1 MGYKHGSG
9 LGREEQGMSMA
20 LQVEKTSR
28 RGGKIVHEKD
38 IATKGT
44 VQIDIRGFAIVH
56 KIHVYFILIG
66 KREELLLRTLLTAL
80 GGHQSGCNENL

>member
-44 VQIDIRGFAIVH
+44 VPIDAFLTTL
-56 KIHVYFILIG
+56 YLIF
-66 KREELLLRTLLTAL
+66 
-80 GGHQSGCNENL
+80 NNLCI

>member
-44 VQIDIRGFAIVH
+44 VPIDIRGFAIVH
-56 KIHVYFILIG
+56 KIYFVLLG
-66 KREELLLRTLLTAL
+66 KREELLLRTLLTAF
-80 GGHQSGCNENL
+80 GGLQSGCNKNL